1 MNKIKINLVKWLAN
15 RFGFKIAM
23 IKTGNGIISI
33 QGDRELLK
41 YVDISGYTFK
51 KEPIKRNEENK
62 KFWGKISSI

>member
-23 IKTGNGIISI
+23 IKIGNGIISI

-41 YVDISGYTFK
+41 YVDITGYTFK
-51 KEPIKRNEENK
+51 KEPLKRNEEKK
-62 KFWGKISSI
+62 KF

>member
-1 MNKIKINLVKWLAN
+1 
-15 RFGFKIAM
+15 M

-51 KEPIKRNEENK
+51 KEPLKRNEKNK
-62 KFWGKISSI
+62 L

>member
-1 MNKIKINLVKWLAN
+1 MNKMKINLVKWLAN

-51 KEPIKRNEENK
+51 KEPIKRNEEKK
-62 KFWGKISSI
+62 KF